1 MKNIIFL
8 AFFLCLI
15 MACVKEGPPGP
26 KGPDGPPY
34 TWPPG
39 NITGYIDL
47 LSQSG
52 WPFIVRKD
60 SVLLRITNIDSIIST
75 YTDTIGYFHFDSIP
89 PGNYDIGIS
98 KPGYDSLHLYL
109 QHAGG
114 PIDKFTGVTSLS
126 QQITTRLVS
135 ISNFALHEYNTIR
148 IGATVTFEWPNP
160 SSPSVASVSGF
171 RFFLDTSA
179 VPGDGR
185 IVTESPLYAIRDIDG
200 VRGEAYGQFII
211 SALGVP
217 SGKQFY
223 ITAAAAPPV
232 RVQKTWLDYTSGMQI
247 LYPYLG
253 DSIKT
258 TTTYTE

>member
-8 AFFLCLI
+8 SFFLCLI

-60 SVLLRITNIDSIIST
+60 SVRLQITNIDSIIST
-75 YTDTIGYFHFDSIP
+75 YTDTTGYFHFDSIP

-98 KPGYDSLHLYL
+98 KPGYDSLHLYV

-114 PIDKFTGVTSLS
+114 AIDKFTGATSLS
-126 QQITTRLVS
+126 KHITTKLVS
-135 ISNFALHEYNTIR
+135 ISGFSRREYNSIR
-148 IGATVTFEWPNP
+148 IGATVIFEWPDPPNT
-160 SSPSVASVSGF
+160 SSASVCGF
-171 RFFLDTSA
+171 RFFADRSA
-179 VPGDGR
+179 IPGNGR
-185 IVTESPLYAIRDIDG
+185 IVSEGSIYNIRNIDG
-200 VRGEAYGQFII
+200 VKGQMYGEFVI
-211 SALGVP
+211 SASGIP
-217 SGKQFY
+217 SGTQFY
-223 ITAAAAPPV
+223 VTAAAAPPV
-232 RVQKTWLDYTSGMQI
+232 RVQKPWFDYTSGMQVP
-247 LYPYLG
+247 YPYLG

-258 TTTYTE
+258 TITYTE